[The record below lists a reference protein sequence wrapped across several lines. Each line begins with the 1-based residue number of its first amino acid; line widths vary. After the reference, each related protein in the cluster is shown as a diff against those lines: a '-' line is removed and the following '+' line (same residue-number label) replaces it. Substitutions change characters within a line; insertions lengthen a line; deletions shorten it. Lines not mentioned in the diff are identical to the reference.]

1 MQFDPPLIEARLVR
15 RYKRFLA
22 DVEIEGQG
30 VVVAHCPNPGR
41 MTGLDAT
48 DTRVWVSRA
57 GRLDRKLAFTLE
69 YVEANGQM
77 TGVNTHR
84 ANSLAR
90 EALALGRIEAL
101 GAYDEVRAEVAYHE
115 KSRVDFRLS
124 AAGAPPL
131 WLEVKSVTLSR
142 QSGLAEFP
150 DTPSER
156 AARHVEA
163 LSAMIAKGDRAA
175 ILFVVQRSDCSAF
188 RLAGDIDPS
197 FARAIRSARH
207 SGLEIYALSVE
218 ASPERAEIGP
228 ALRVAAS
235 DDGDLEFGPVFSV

>member
-41 MTGLDAT
+41 MTGLDEA
-48 DTRVWVSRA
+48 DARVWLSRS
-57 GRLDRKLAFTLE
+57 GRLDRKLAYTLE
-69 YVEANGQM
+69 YVEANAQM

-84 ANSLAR
+84 ANALAR

-101 GAYDEVRAEVAYHE
+101 RAYDEVQSEVAYHE

-124 AAGAPPL
+124 ASGAPTL

-156 AARHVEA
+156 AVRHVEA
-163 LSAMIAKGDRAA
+163 LSAMIANGDRAA
-175 ILFVVQRSDCSAF
+175 ILFVVQRSDCRDF
-188 RLAGDIDPS
+188 RLASDIDPS
-197 FARAIRSARH
+197 FARAIASARKR
-207 SGLEIYALSVE
+207 GLEIYALSVA

-228 ALRVAAS
+228 TLHVAAS
-235 DDGDLEFGPVFSV
+235 DEVGSLSESARL